1 MMAPIGVL
9 SEELV
14 AEELFVVSLEVL
26 SEVSIVLDVVTLAM
40 ADDVCVW
47 DVIFSLVVVTSV
59 ASSGVTR

>member
-9 SEELV
+9 SEDSV
-14 AEELFVVSLEVL
+14 ADELFVVSLEVL
-26 SEVSIVLDVVTLAM
+26 SDVSIVLDVVTLAV

-47 DVIFSLVVVTSV
+47 DVVSSLVDIASV